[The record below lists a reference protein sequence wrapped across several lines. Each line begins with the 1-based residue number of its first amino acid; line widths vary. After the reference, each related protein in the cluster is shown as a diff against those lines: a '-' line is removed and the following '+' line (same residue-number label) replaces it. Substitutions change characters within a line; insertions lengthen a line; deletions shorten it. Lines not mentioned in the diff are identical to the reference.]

1 MKGIVLK
8 NIIFETLCASLGL
21 EHLFMSLHI
30 PQQNGIVE
38 HKNCILVQI
47 ARMMLDEHRT

>member
-1 MKGIVLK
+1 MKGIELK

-21 EHLFMSLHI
+21 EHLFMYLYI

-38 HKNCILVQI
+38 HKNWILVEI
-47 ARMMLDEHRT
+47 ARIMLDEHRS